1 MRRRQGRK
9 NKTIGQTSFQR
20 EQEVAPKLMDLFEAE
35 LERRRN
41 SPRASE
47 ASKSYISQF
56 TSRNFA
62 QNLWL
67 YTMQFWTD
75 ALYSNRNLIIGAE
88 HLERQLRRVGQEYNA
103 MEAKYEVC
111 SCLVLHCCS

>member
-20 EQEVAPKLMDLFEAE
+20 EQEVAPKLMDFFEAE

-47 ASKSYISQF
+47 DFIVVHELISLQQF
-56 TSRNFA
+56 VS
-62 QNLWL
+62 
-67 YTMQFWTD
+67 
-75 ALYSNRNLIIGAE
+75 
-88 HLERQLRRVGQEYNA
+88 
-103 MEAKYEVC
+103 
-111 SCLVLHCCS
+111 